1 MSGLEFDERTS
12 RRVEA
17 TYLAP
22 DVVRQ
27 RRIVRE
33 ALSLHHGERVLD
45 LGSGPGFLA
54 VEMAAEVGPD
64 GAVCGIDPS
73 PSMLALAADRS
84 GHAVEYRQA
93 GAERIP
99 FQDGTF
105 DAVVSTQVFE
115 YLPDVP
121 GALAEVRRVLRSGGR
136 LVLVD
141 TDWDSLVWRSPDDAL
156 TDRVLTAF
164 EQHLAD
170 ARLPRKLPAALVAAG
185 FRDVRTSVVPLLNV
199 GYSPTTYSAGLLEL
213 VAEFVPGRDGI
224 TAEEATAWAAGQRAL
239 GPDYFFSLNRYLFAA
254 TG

>member
-1 MSGLEFDERTS
+1 MSGLDFDEETS

-17 TYLAP
+17 TYLTP
-22 DVVRQ
+22 DVVWQ
-27 RRIVRE
+27 RKVVRE
-33 ALSLHHGERVLD
+33 ALALRPGERVLD
-45 LGSGPGFLA
+45 IGSGPGFLA
-54 VEMAAEVGPD
+54 VEMSDEVGPD
-64 GAVCGIDPS
+64 GAVCGIDPA
-73 PSMLALAADRS
+73 PSMLAIAADRS

-99 FQDGTF
+99 YRDGTF

-141 TDWDSLVWRSPDDAL
+141 TDWDSIVWRSPDDAL

-185 FRDVRTSVVPLLNV
+185 FRDVRTSVVPMLNV
-199 GYSPTTYSAGLLEL
+199 GYSPATYSAGLLEL
-213 VAEFVPGRDGI
+213 VTAFVVGRNGI
-224 TAEEATAWAAGQRAL
+224 TAAEAAAWAEGQRSL
-239 GPDYFFSLNRYLFAA
+239 GADHFFSLNRYLFVA